1 MCLSVFLD
9 SAATHFKL
17 HVQIKSTLTPQS
29 TVVSHRRSTHE
40 RAHHNTTSR
49 SYTRESSTLVRYA
62 RLSLGTGR
70 QLVVRFDKV
79 HLVGGGDGGDSG
91 AANYV
96 RKRDAPPSG

>member
-1 MCLSVFLD
+1 MSACVCLCSWTVLPRTSNFM
-9 SAATHFKL
+9 
-17 HVQIKSTLTPQS
+17 QIKSTLTPQS

-49 SYTRESSTLVRYA
+49 SYTRSWSFGSIKYISLV
-62 RLSLGTGR
+62 
-70 QLVVRFDKV
+70 
-79 HLVGGGDGGDSG
+79 GGDGGDSG